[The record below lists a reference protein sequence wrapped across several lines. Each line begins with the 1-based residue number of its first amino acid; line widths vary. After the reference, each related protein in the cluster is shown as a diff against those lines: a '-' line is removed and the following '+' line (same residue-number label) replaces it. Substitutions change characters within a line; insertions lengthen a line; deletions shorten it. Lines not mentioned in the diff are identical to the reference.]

1 MASPGAVAE
10 EGAASGQFPSPDRT
24 TRTPEP
30 SPKNSRAVRAGSPAV
45 SSLGGGLPSAPA
57 PQPHPRP
64 KESDHKFCL
73 FVLISSSFC
82 AVCSVNPR
90 RTRGLGNVL
99 MRSRLEALKDEIHEV
114 IFLEAYSGVANLRF
128 VVIPLI
134 AALAPCISLGC
145 YFECIIATLFFS
157 KLV

>member
-1 MASPGAVAE
+1 M
-10 EGAASGQFPSPDRT
+10 
-24 TRTPEP
+24 TPC
-30 SPKNSRAVRAGSPAV
+30 
-45 SSLGGGLPSAPA
+45 SSLT
-57 PQPHPRP
+57 
-64 KESDHKFCL
+64 
-73 FVLISSSFC
+73 I
-82 AVCSVNPR
+82 
-90 RTRGLGNVL
+90 RGLGNVL
-99 MRSRLEALKDEIHEV
+99 MRSRLEDLKDEIHEEF

>member
-1 MASPGAVAE
+1 MQTMSCRAVPFRALQPNDPF
-10 EGAASGQFPSPDRT
+10 GQFLY
-24 TRTPEP
+24 
-30 SPKNSRAVRAGSPAV
+30 V
-45 SSLGGGLPSAPA
+45 SLSLDHPA
-57 PQPHPRP
+57 PDGSFRPRNSAA